1 MPTNSRSMNRH
12 SIANT
17 VRISTVARTLF
28 SAAAIAAATLPGLA
42 DAPSASKTY
51 TLFMGDDISVGTG
64 SEAYPVQDVSG
75 SSWVVEVNRSEEH
88 TSELQS
94 LRHLVC
100 RLLLEKKNSRQST
113 TKPHRHDLPGNHR
126 PHAMHQP

>member
-28 SAAAIAAATLPGLA
+28 SAAAIAAAPLPGLA
-42 DAPSASKTY
+42 DAASASKTY

-75 SSWVVEVNRSEEH
+75 SSWVVEVNGQPKVVSPKDGPINLKIVRSPKITEVSATLADLKRSEERRVGK
-88 TSELQS
+88 EG
-94 LRHLVC
+94 R
-100 RLLLEKKNSRQST
+100 
-113 TKPHRHDLPGNHR
+113 
-126 PHAMHQP
+126 